1 MWITED
7 STGSA
12 TCRYGLQSSLND
24 PEGRSCFYGAGV
36 GGGGGRGALDWA
48 ILVGDEMIREQ

>member
-24 PEGRSCFYGAGV
+24 PEGRSCFYGVGV
-36 GGGGGRGALDWA
+36 KGGALDWA

>member
-12 TCRYGLQSSLND
+12 ICRYRLQSSLND
-24 PEGRSCFYGAGV
+24 PEGRNCCYWE
-36 GGGGGRGALDWA
+36 GGGWGGGWGALDWA